1 MLLILLA
8 CFYITLIC
16 FTWGACMYELLKKF
30 VNKEQTETPDFSITC
45 LLGLAAIIILAGF
58 LSLVMPLGGVG
69 AQLIVLLPCVVL
81 IFSPA
86 KRNFWLFNRTWNIF
100 TQPVILFLFLSCLL
114 LILVMGS
121 WKIIHPDTIGYHAQT
136 IQWIED
142 YKVIPGLVH
151 LNLRYGYQ
159 GLWFPACALFSLK
172 FPEGNSVAY
181 LNITVVIWYLV
192 FVIRK
197 INTFFNEKEK
207 SATWLLWLTL
217 LGISLWSYTQ
227 VRLTATSFSPDFI
240 ATIFVWVILYLFL
253 GNTRQSGQISDE
265 NLLLIIFLCFTAV
278 TIKLSSI
285 PILLLAV
292 YAMLIFLNRKKTRFF
307 FLAMAIAVLTLFPFI
322 ARNSITSGYF
332 FFPVASTDLIET
344 DWKFDKELTLLDKK
358 YITAYAKTETA
369 YSSKEIEDTLDMKI
383 TEWLPIW
390 WKNRSVAD
398 QIITIIFILSIIAA
412 LLFIKRIVSSDRQI
426 KIALIT
432 TTAGCIFWFSQAP
445 DPRFG
450 FGFIIGFIAIIS
462 GMLLRKN
469 IRASL
474 FHSNKLVTGTL
485 VFTAVIVSGY
495 VTYRFT
501 SFFSGNQWIWPTGI
515 EKKTYRKVMCNDI
528 IFQIPSDDGECAG
541 IPVPCVN
548 DSCKT
553 FILRGNKITHGFKAK
568 K

>member
-16 FTWGACMYELLKKF
+16 FTWGVCLYELLKNF
-30 VNKEQTETPDFSITC
+30 VNKEQTEARDFSITC
-45 LLGLAAIIILAGF
+45 LLGLSGIIILAGV
-58 LSLVMPLGGVG
+58 LSLVMPLGGLG
-69 AQLIVLLPCVVL
+69 AQLIILLPCVIL

-86 KRNFWLFNRTWNIF
+86 KRSLWLFNRTWLPF
-100 TQPVILFLFLSCLL
+100 TQPAVLFLFFSCLL
-114 LILVMGS
+114 LLLVMGS
-121 WKIIHPDTIGYHAQT
+121 WKIIHPDTLGYHSQT

-172 FPEGNSVAY
+172 FPSGNSVAY

-192 FVIRK
+192 FVTRK
-197 INTFFNEKEK
+197 INAFFSEKEK
-207 SATWLLWLTL
+207 SGTWLPWLAL

-240 ATIFVWVILYLFL
+240 ATIYVWVILYLFL
-253 GNTRQSGQISDE
+253 GNTRQSGQISNE
-265 NLLLIIFLCFTAV
+265 NLVLILFLCFTAV

-285 PILLLAV
+285 PILLLAA
-292 YAMLIFLNRKKTRFF
+292 YAMLIFLKQKKIRLL
-307 FLAMAIAVLTLFPFI
+307 FLALVIVVLTLFPFI

-332 FFPVASTDLIET
+332 FFPVGSTDVIET
-344 DWKFDKELTLLDKK
+344 DWKFDKELTLLDQK

-369 YSSKEIEDTLDMKI
+369 YSSKEIEATLGMKI

-398 QIITIIFILSIIAA
+398 QIITIIFIFSIIAA
-412 LLFIKRIVSSDRQI
+412 FFFIKRIVSSDRQI

-450 FGFIIGFIAIIS
+450 FGFIIGFIAIVNFVIV
-462 GMLLRKN
+462 RKN
-469 IRASL
+469 IQPTL
-474 FHSNKLVTGTL
+474 FHNSKLVTGTL
-485 VFTAVIVSGY
+485 LITAVIVSGY
-495 VTYRFT
+495 ITYRFT
-501 SFFSGNQWIWPTGI
+501 SFFSGNQWIWPKGI
-515 EKKTYRKVMCNDI
+515 EKKDYRKVMCNDI
-528 IFQIPSDDGECAG
+528 IFQTPSDNGECAG